1 MFKNKNYVYIN
12 IYTTLKGVSLMT
24 TFSEKEKIQLLADI
38 VELQTEN
45 NNEIDVCN
53 YLTDLFDKYDIK
65 SEILKVNEHR
75 ANIVAEI
82 GNGSPILA
90 LSGHMDVVD
99 AGNQDN
105 WSYPPF
111 QLTEK
116 DGKLYGRGT
125 TDMKGGLMALV
136 VSLIELKEQNELPH
150 GTIRLL
156 ATAGEEKEQE
166 GAKLLADKGYL
177 DDVDSLIIAEPTGSG
192 IYYAHKGSMSC
203 KVTATGKAVHSS
215 VPFIGDNA
223 IDTLLEF
230 YNLFKEKYS
239 ELKQQD
245 TKHELDV
252 APMFKSLIGKEIS
265 EEDANYASG
274 LTAVC
279 SIINGGKQFNSVPD
293 EASLE
298 FNVRPVPEYDNDFI
312 ESFFQNIINDV
323 DSNKLSLDIPSNHRP
338 VTSDK
343 NSKLITTIKDVASSY
358 VEQDEIFVSA
368 LVGATDASSFL
379 GDNKDNVDL
388 AIFGPGNPLMAH
400 QIDEYIEKDM
410 YLKYI
415 DIFKEASIQYLKE
428 NKNDAVSCPIR
439 VLAVFYCEF

>member
-1 MFKNKNYVYIN
+1 
-12 IYTTLKGVSLMT
+12 MT

-38 VELQTEN
+38 IELQTEN
-45 NNEIDVCN
+45 NNEIEVCH
-53 YLTDLFDKYDIK
+53 YLKNLFDKYDINSK
-65 SEILKVNEHR
+65 ILKVNEQR

-82 GNGSPILA
+82 GSGSPILA

-105 WSYPPF
+105 WTYPPF

-136 VSLIELKEQNELPH
+136 ITLIELKEQNQLPQ

-177 DDVDSLIIAEPTGSG
+177 DDVDGLMIAEPTGSG

-230 YNLFKEKYS
+230 YNQFKEKYS
-239 ELKQQD
+239 ELKKND

-265 EEDANYASG
+265 EEDANDASG

-298 FNVRPVPEYDNDFI
+298 FNVRPVPEYDNDFV

-323 DSNKLSLDIPSNHRP
+323 NSNKLSLEIPSNHRP

-343 NSKLITTIKDVASSY
+343 NSKLITMIKDVASSY
-358 VEQDEIFVSA
+358 IEQGEIFVSA

-428 NKNDAVSCPIR
+428 K
-439 VLAVFYCEF
+439 

>member
-1 MFKNKNYVYIN
+1 
-12 IYTTLKGVSLMT
+12 MT

-38 VELQTEN
+38 IELQTEN
-45 NNEIDVCN
+45 NNEIEVCH
-53 YLTDLFDKYDIK
+53 YLKNLFDKYDINSK
-65 SEILKVNEHR
+65 ILKVNEQR

-82 GNGSPILA
+82 GSGSPILA

-105 WSYPPF
+105 WTYPPF

-136 VSLIELKEQNELPH
+136 ITLIELKEQNQLPQ

-177 DDVDSLIIAEPTGSG
+177 DDVDGLMIAEPTGSG

-230 YNLFKEKYS
+230 YNQFKEKYS
-239 ELKQQD
+239 ELKKND

-265 EEDANYASG
+265 EEDANDASG

-298 FNVRPVPEYDNDFI
+298 FNVRPVPEYDNDFV

-323 DSNKLSLDIPSNHRP
+323 NNNKLSLEIPSNHRP

-358 VEQDEIFVSA
+358 IEQGEIFVSA

-428 NKNDAVSCPIR
+428 K
-439 VLAVFYCEF
+439 

>member
-1 MFKNKNYVYIN
+1 
-12 IYTTLKGVSLMT
+12 MT

-53 YLTDLFDKYDIK
+53 YLKDLFDKYDIK

-105 WSYPPF
+105 WTYPPF

-136 VSLIELKEQNELPH
+136 ITLIELKEQNQLPQ

-177 DDVDSLIIAEPTGSG
+177 DDVDGLIIAEPTGSG

-230 YNLFKEKYS
+230 YNQFKEKYS
-239 ELKQQD
+239 ELKKHD

-312 ESFFQNIINDV
+312 ESFFQNIINNV
-323 DSNKLSLDIPSNHRP
+323 DSNKLSLYIPSNHRP

-343 NSKLITTIKDVASSY
+343 NSKLITTIKDVAFSY
-358 VEQDEIFVSA
+358 VDKDDIFV
-368 LVGATDASSFL
+368 
-379 GDNKDNVDL
+379 
-388 AIFGPGNPLMAH
+388 
-400 QIDEYIEKDM
+400 
-410 YLKYI
+410 
-415 DIFKEASIQYLKE
+415 
-428 NKNDAVSCPIR
+428 
-439 VLAVFYCEF
+439 

>member
-1 MFKNKNYVYIN
+1 
-12 IYTTLKGVSLMT
+12 MT

-53 YLTDLFDKYDIK
+53 YLKDLFDKYDIK

-105 WSYPPF
+105 WTYPPF

-116 DGKLYGRGT
+116 AGKLYGRGT

-136 VSLIELKEQNELPH
+136 ITLIELKEQNQLPQ

-177 DDVDSLIIAEPTGSG
+177 DDIDGLIIAEPTGSG

-338 VTSDK
+338 VTSDN

-358 VEQDEIFVSA
+358 VDKDDIFVSA

-415 DIFKEASIQYLKE
+415 DIFKEASIKYLKE
-428 NKNDAVSCPIR
+428 K
-439 VLAVFYCEF
+439 

>member
-1 MFKNKNYVYIN
+1 
-12 IYTTLKGVSLMT
+12 MT

-53 YLTDLFDKYDIK
+53 YLKDLFDKYDIK

-105 WSYPPF
+105 WTYPPF

-136 VSLIELKEQNELPH
+136 ITLIELKEQNQLPQ

-177 DDVDSLIIAEPTGSG
+177 DDVDGLIIAEPTGSG

-230 YNLFKEKYS
+230 YNQFKEKYS
-239 ELKQQD
+239 ELKKHD

-252 APMFKSLIGKEIS
+252 APMFKSFIGKEIS

-312 ESFFQNIINDV
+312 ESFFQNIINNV
-323 DSNKLSLDIPSNHRP
+323 NSNKLSLDIPSNHRP

-343 NSKLITTIKDVASSY
+343 NSKLITKIKDVASSF
-358 VEQDEIFVSA
+358 VDKDDIFVSA

-428 NKNDAVSCPIR
+428 K
-439 VLAVFYCEF
+439 

>member
-1 MFKNKNYVYIN
+1 
-12 IYTTLKGVSLMT
+12 MT

-38 VELQTEN
+38 IELQTEN
-45 NNEIDVCN
+45 NNEIEVCH
-53 YLTDLFDKYDIK
+53 YLKNLFDKYDINSK
-65 SEILKVNEHR
+65 ILKVNEQR

-82 GNGSPILA
+82 GSGSPILT

-105 WSYPPF
+105 WTYPPF

-136 VSLIELKEQNELPH
+136 ITLIELKEQNQLPQ

-177 DDVDSLIIAEPTGSG
+177 DDVDGLMIAEPTGSG

-230 YNLFKEKYS
+230 YNQFKEKYS
-239 ELKQQD
+239 ELKKND

-265 EEDANYASG
+265 EEDANDASG

-298 FNVRPVPEYDNDFI
+298 FNVRPVPEYDNDFV

-323 DSNKLSLDIPSNHRP
+323 NSNKLSLEIPSNHRP

-358 VEQDEIFVSA
+358 IEQGEIFVSA

-428 NKNDAVSCPIR
+428 K
-439 VLAVFYCEF
+439 

>member
-1 MFKNKNYVYIN
+1 
-12 IYTTLKGVSLMT
+12 MT

-53 YLTDLFDKYDIK
+53 YLKDLFDKYDIK

-105 WSYPPF
+105 WTYPPF

-116 DGKLYGRGT
+116 AGKLYGRGT

-136 VSLIELKEQNELPH
+136 ITLIELKEQNQLPQ

-177 DDVDSLIIAEPTGSG
+177 DDVDGLIIAEPTGSG

-252 APMFKSLIGKEIS
+252 TPMFKSLIGKEIS

-415 DIFKEASIQYLKE
+415 DIFKEASIKYLKE
-428 NKNDAVSCPIR
+428 K
-439 VLAVFYCEF
+439 

>member
-1 MFKNKNYVYIN
+1 
-12 IYTTLKGVSLMT
+12 MT

-65 SEILKVNEHR
+65 SEILKVNVHR

-177 DDVDSLIIAEPTGSG
+177 DDVDGLIIAEPTGSG

-428 NKNDAVSCPIR
+428 K
-439 VLAVFYCEF
+439 

>member
-177 DDVDSLIIAEPTGSG
+177 DDVYSLIIAEPTGSG

-428 NKNDAVSCPIR
+428 K
-439 VLAVFYCEF
+439 

>member
-1 MFKNKNYVYIN
+1 
-12 IYTTLKGVSLMT
+12 MT
-24 TFSEKEKIQLLADI
+24 AFSEKEKIQLLADI

-53 YLTDLFDKYDIK
+53 YLKDLFDKYDIK

-105 WSYPPF
+105 WTYPPF

-116 DGKLYGRGT
+116 AGKLYGRGT

-136 VSLIELKEQNELPH
+136 ITLIELKEQNQLPQ

-177 DDVDSLIIAEPTGSG
+177 DDVDGLIIAEPTGSG

-358 VEQDEIFVSA
+358 VDKDDIFVSA

-415 DIFKEASIQYLKE
+415 DIFKEASIKYLKE
-428 NKNDAVSCPIR
+428 K
-439 VLAVFYCEF
+439 

>member
-1 MFKNKNYVYIN
+1 
-12 IYTTLKGVSLMT
+12 MT

-279 SIINGGKQFNSVPD
+279 SIISGGKQFNSVPD

-428 NKNDAVSCPIR
+428 K
-439 VLAVFYCEF
+439 

>member
-1 MFKNKNYVYIN
+1 
-12 IYTTLKGVSLMT
+12 MT

-38 VELQTEN
+38 IELQTEN
-45 NNEIDVCN
+45 NNEIEVCH
-53 YLTDLFDKYDIK
+53 YLKNLFDKYDINSK
-65 SEILKVNEHR
+65 ILKVNEQR

-82 GNGSPILA
+82 GSGSPILA

-105 WSYPPF
+105 WTYPPF

-136 VSLIELKEQNELPH
+136 ITLIELKEQNQLPQ
-150 GTIRLL
+150 GTIKLL
-156 ATAGEEKEQE
+156 ATDGEEKEQE

-177 DDVDSLIIAEPTGSG
+177 DDVDGLMIAEPTGSG

-230 YNLFKEKYS
+230 YNQFKEKYS
-239 ELKQQD
+239 ELKKND

-265 EEDANYASG
+265 EEDANDASG

-298 FNVRPVPEYDNDFI
+298 FNVRPVPEYDNDFV

-323 DSNKLSLDIPSNHRP
+323 NSNKLSLEIPSNHRP

-358 VEQDEIFVSA
+358 IEQGEIFVSA

-428 NKNDAVSCPIR
+428 K
-439 VLAVFYCEF
+439 

>member
-1 MFKNKNYVYIN
+1 
-12 IYTTLKGVSLMT
+12 MT

-125 TDMKGGLMALV
+125 TYMKGGLMALV

-177 DDVDSLIIAEPTGSG
+177 DDVDGLIIAEPTGSG

-203 KVTATGKAVHSS
+203 KVTATGKAVYSS

-428 NKNDAVSCPIR
+428 K
-439 VLAVFYCEF
+439 

>member
-1 MFKNKNYVYIN
+1 
-12 IYTTLKGVSLMT
+12 MT
-24 TFSEKEKIQLLADI
+24 TFSEKEKIKLLADI

-45 NNEIDVCN
+45 NNEINVCN
-53 YLTDLFDKYDIK
+53 YLKDLFDKYDIK

-75 ANIVAEI
+75 ANTVAEI

-105 WSYPPF
+105 WTHPPF

-116 DGKLYGRGT
+116 DGNLYGRGT

-136 VSLIELKEQNELPH
+136 ISLIELKEQNQLPQ

-177 DDVDSLIIAEPTGSG
+177 DDVDGLIIAEPTGPG

-203 KVTATGKAVHSS
+203 KVTAIGKAVHSS

-230 YNLFKEKYS
+230 YNQFKVKYS
-239 ELKQQD
+239 ELKNND
-245 TKHELDV
+245 SNHELDV
-252 APMFKSLIGKEIS
+252 SPMFKSMIGKGFS

-298 FNVRPVPEYDNDFI
+298 FNVRPVPEYDNDYI
-312 ESFFQNIINDV
+312 EKFFQNIIYDV
-323 DSNKLSLDIPSNHRP
+323 DSNKLTLEIPSNHRP

-343 NSKLITTIKDVASSY
+343 NSKLISAIKDVASSY
-358 VEQDEIFVSA
+358 VDKDDIFVSA

-379 GDNKDNVDL
+379 GDNKNNVDL

-415 DIFKEASIQYLKE
+415 DIFKEASIKYLKE
-428 NKNDAVSCPIR
+428 K
-439 VLAVFYCEF
+439 

>member
-1 MFKNKNYVYIN
+1 
-12 IYTTLKGVSLMT
+12 T

-428 NKNDAVSCPIR
+428 K
-439 VLAVFYCEF
+439 

>member
-1 MFKNKNYVYIN
+1 
-12 IYTTLKGVSLMT
+12 MT

-166 GAKLLADKGYL
+166 GAKSLADKGYL
-177 DDVDSLIIAEPTGSG
+177 DDVDGLIIAEPTGSG

-428 NKNDAVSCPIR
+428 K
-439 VLAVFYCEF
+439 

>member
-1 MFKNKNYVYIN
+1 
-12 IYTTLKGVSLMT
+12 MT

-38 VELQTEN
+38 IELQTEN
-45 NNEIDVCN
+45 NNEIEVCH
-53 YLTDLFDKYDIK
+53 YLKNLFDKYDINSK
-65 SEILKVNEHR
+65 ILKVNEQR

-82 GNGSPILA
+82 GSGSPILA

-105 WSYPPF
+105 WTYPPF

-136 VSLIELKEQNELPH
+136 ITLIELKEQNQLPQ

-177 DDVDSLIIAEPTGSG
+177 DDVDGLMIAEPTGSG

-230 YNLFKEKYS
+230 YNQFKEKYS
-239 ELKQQD
+239 ELKKND

-265 EEDANYASG
+265 EEDANDASG

-298 FNVRPVPEYDNDFI
+298 FNVRPVPEYDNDFV

-323 DSNKLSLDIPSNHRP
+323 NSNKLSLEIPSNHRP
-338 VTSDK
+338 ITSDK

-358 VEQDEIFVSA
+358 IEQGEIFVSA

-428 NKNDAVSCPIR
+428 K
-439 VLAVFYCEF
+439 

>member
-1 MFKNKNYVYIN
+1 
-12 IYTTLKGVSLMT
+12 MT

-177 DDVDSLIIAEPTGSG
+177 DDVDGLIIAEPTGSG

-279 SIINGGKQFNSVPD
+279 LIINGGKQFNSVPD

-428 NKNDAVSCPIR
+428 K
-439 VLAVFYCEF
+439 

>member
-1 MFKNKNYVYIN
+1 
-12 IYTTLKGVSLMT
+12 MT

-38 VELQTEN
+38 IELQTEN
-45 NNEIDVCN
+45 NNEIEVCH
-53 YLTDLFDKYDIK
+53 YLKNLFDKYDINSK
-65 SEILKVNEHR
+65 ILKVNEQR

-82 GNGSPILA
+82 GSGSPILA

-105 WSYPPF
+105 WTYPPF

-136 VSLIELKEQNELPH
+136 ITLIELKEQNQLPQ

-177 DDVDSLIIAEPTGSG
+177 DDVDGLMIAEPTGSG

-230 YNLFKEKYS
+230 YNQFKEKYS
-239 ELKQQD
+239 ELKKND

-252 APMFKSLIGKEIS
+252 APMFKSLIGKDIS
-265 EEDANYASG
+265 EEDANDASG

-298 FNVRPVPEYDNDFI
+298 FNVRPVPEYDNDFV

-323 DSNKLSLDIPSNHRP
+323 NSNKLSLEIPSNHRP

-358 VEQDEIFVSA
+358 IEQGEIFVSA

-428 NKNDAVSCPIR
+428 K
-439 VLAVFYCEF
+439 

>member
-1 MFKNKNYVYIN
+1 
-12 IYTTLKGVSLMT
+12 MT

-53 YLTDLFDKYDIK
+53 YLKDLFDKYDIK

-105 WSYPPF
+105 WTYPPF

-116 DGKLYGRGT
+116 AGKLYGRGT

-136 VSLIELKEQNELPH
+136 ITLIELKEQNQLPQ

-177 DDVDSLIIAEPTGSG
+177 DDVDGLIIAEPTGSG

-230 YNLFKEKYS
+230 YNLFKEKYL

-343 NSKLITTIKDVASSY
+343 NSKLITTIKDIASSY

-415 DIFKEASIQYLKE
+415 DIFKEASIKYLKE
-428 NKNDAVSCPIR
+428 K
-439 VLAVFYCEF
+439 

>member
-1 MFKNKNYVYIN
+1 
-12 IYTTLKGVSLMT
+12 MT

-53 YLTDLFDKYDIK
+53 YLKDLFDKYDIK

-105 WSYPPF
+105 WTYPPF

-116 DGKLYGRGT
+116 AGKLYGRGT

-136 VSLIELKEQNELPH
+136 ITLIELKEQNQLPQ

-177 DDVDSLIIAEPTGSG
+177 DDVDGLIIAEPTGSG

-265 EEDANYASG
+265 EEDANYACG

-415 DIFKEASIQYLKE
+415 DIFKEASIKYLKE
-428 NKNDAVSCPIR
+428 K
-439 VLAVFYCEF
+439 

>member
-1 MFKNKNYVYIN
+1 
-12 IYTTLKGVSLMT
+12 MT

-53 YLTDLFDKYDIK
+53 YLKDLFDKYDIK

-105 WSYPPF
+105 WTYPPF

-116 DGKLYGRGT
+116 AGKLYGRGT

-136 VSLIELKEQNELPH
+136 ITLIELKEQNQLPQ

-177 DDVDSLIIAEPTGSG
+177 DDVDGLIIAEPTGSG

-215 VPFIGDNA
+215 VPFIGDNV

-358 VEQDEIFVSA
+358 VDKDDIFVSA

-415 DIFKEASIQYLKE
+415 DIFKEASIKYLKE
-428 NKNDAVSCPIR
+428 K
-439 VLAVFYCEF
+439 

>member
-1 MFKNKNYVYIN
+1 
-12 IYTTLKGVSLMT
+12 MT

-53 YLTDLFDKYDIK
+53 YLKDLFDKYDIK

-105 WSYPPF
+105 WTYPPF

-116 DGKLYGRGT
+116 AGKLYGRGT

-136 VSLIELKEQNELPH
+136 ITLIELKEQNQLPQ

-166 GAKLLADKGYL
+166 GTKLLADKGYL
-177 DDVDSLIIAEPTGSG
+177 DDVDGLIIAEPTGSG

-298 FNVRPVPEYDNDFI
+298 FNVRSVPEYDNDFI

-415 DIFKEASIQYLKE
+415 DIFKEASIKYLKE
-428 NKNDAVSCPIR
+428 K
-439 VLAVFYCEF
+439 

>member
-1 MFKNKNYVYIN
+1 
-12 IYTTLKGVSLMT
+12 MT

-323 DSNKLSLDIPSNHRP
+323 ESNKLSLDIPSNHRP

-428 NKNDAVSCPIR
+428 K
-439 VLAVFYCEF
+439 

>member
-177 DDVDSLIIAEPTGSG
+177 DNVDSLIIAEPTGSG

-428 NKNDAVSCPIR
+428 K
-439 VLAVFYCEF
+439 

>member
-1 MFKNKNYVYIN
+1 
-12 IYTTLKGVSLMT
+12 MT

-410 YLKYI
+410 YL
-415 DIFKEASIQYLKE
+415 
-428 NKNDAVSCPIR
+428 
-439 VLAVFYCEF
+439 

>member
-177 DDVDSLIIAEPTGSG
+177 DDVDGLIIAEPTGSG

-379 GDNKDNVDL
+379 GDNKDNVDS

-428 NKNDAVSCPIR
+428 K
-439 VLAVFYCEF
+439 

>member
-1 MFKNKNYVYIN
+1 
-12 IYTTLKGVSLMT
+12 MT

-38 VELQTEN
+38 IELQTEN
-45 NNEIDVCN
+45 NNEIEVCH
-53 YLTDLFDKYDIK
+53 YLKNLFDKYDINSK
-65 SEILKVNEHR
+65 ILKVNEQR

-82 GNGSPILA
+82 GSGSPLLA

-105 WSYPPF
+105 WTYPPF

-136 VSLIELKEQNELPH
+136 ITLIELKEQNQLPQ

-177 DDVDSLIIAEPTGSG
+177 DDVDGLMIAEPTGSG
-192 IYYAHKGSMSC
+192 IYYAHKGSISC

-230 YNLFKEKYS
+230 YNQFKEKYS
-239 ELKQQD
+239 ELKKND

-265 EEDANYASG
+265 EEDANDASG

-298 FNVRPVPEYDNDFI
+298 FNVRPVPEYDNDFV

-323 DSNKLSLDIPSNHRP
+323 NSNKLSLEIPSNHRP

-358 VEQDEIFVSA
+358 IEQGETFVSA

-428 NKNDAVSCPIR
+428 K
-439 VLAVFYCEF
+439 

>member
-1 MFKNKNYVYIN
+1 
-12 IYTTLKGVSLMT
+12 MT

-53 YLTDLFDKYDIK
+53 YLKDLFDKYDIK

-105 WSYPPF
+105 WTYPPF

-116 DGKLYGRGT
+116 AGKLYGRGT

-136 VSLIELKEQNELPH
+136 ITLIELKEQNQLPQ

-177 DDVDSLIIAEPTGSG
+177 DDVDGLIIAEPTGSG

-410 YLKYI
+410 YLNI
-415 DIFKEASIQYLKE
+415 LIFLKRLPL
-428 NKNDAVSCPIR
+428 NI
-439 VLAVFYCEF
+439 

>member
-1 MFKNKNYVYIN
+1 
-12 IYTTLKGVSLMT
+12 MT

-38 VELQTEN
+38 IELQTEN
-45 NNEIDVCN
+45 NNEIEVCH
-53 YLTDLFDKYDIK
+53 YLKNLFDKYDINSK
-65 SEILKVNEHR
+65 ILKVNEQR

-82 GNGSPILA
+82 GSGSPILA

-105 WSYPPF
+105 WTYPPF

-136 VSLIELKEQNELPH
+136 ITLIELKEQNQLPQ

-177 DDVDSLIIAEPTGSG
+177 DDVDGLMIAEPTGSG

-230 YNLFKEKYS
+230 YNQFKEKYS
-239 ELKQQD
+239 ELKKID

-265 EEDANYASG
+265 EEDANDASG

-298 FNVRPVPEYDNDFI
+298 FNVRPVPEYDNDFV

-323 DSNKLSLDIPSNHRP
+323 NSNKLSLEIPSNHRP

-358 VEQDEIFVSA
+358 IEQGEIFVSA

-428 NKNDAVSCPIR
+428 K
-439 VLAVFYCEF
+439 

>member
-1 MFKNKNYVYIN
+1 
-12 IYTTLKGVSLMT
+12 MT

-53 YLTDLFDKYDIK
+53 YLTDLFDKYNIK

-428 NKNDAVSCPIR
+428 K
-439 VLAVFYCEF
+439 

>member
-1 MFKNKNYVYIN
+1 
-12 IYTTLKGVSLMT
+12 MT

-105 WSYPPF
+105 RSYPPF

-177 DDVDSLIIAEPTGSG
+177 DDVDGLIIAEPTGSG

-428 NKNDAVSCPIR
+428 K
-439 VLAVFYCEF
+439 

>member
-1 MFKNKNYVYIN
+1 
-12 IYTTLKGVSLMT
+12 MT

-177 DDVDSLIIAEPTGSG
+177 DDVDGLIIAEPTGSG

-203 KVTATGKAVHSS
+203 KLTATGKAVHSS

-428 NKNDAVSCPIR
+428 K
-439 VLAVFYCEF
+439 

>member
-1 MFKNKNYVYIN
+1 
-12 IYTTLKGVSLMT
+12 MT
-24 TFSEKEKIQLLADI
+24 TFSEKEKIQLVADI
-38 VELQTEN
+38 IELQTEN
-45 NNEIDVCN
+45 NNEIEVCH
-53 YLTDLFDKYDIK
+53 YLKNLFDKYDINSK
-65 SEILKVNEHR
+65 ILKVNEQR

-82 GNGSPILA
+82 GSGSPILA

-105 WSYPPF
+105 WTYPPF

-136 VSLIELKEQNELPH
+136 ITLIELKEQNQLPQ

-177 DDVDSLIIAEPTGSG
+177 DDVDGLMIAEPTGSG

-230 YNLFKEKYS
+230 YNQFKEKYS
-239 ELKQQD
+239 ELKKND

-265 EEDANYASG
+265 EEDANDASG

-298 FNVRPVPEYDNDFI
+298 FNVRPVPEYDNDFV

-323 DSNKLSLDIPSNHRP
+323 NSNKLSLEIPSNHRP

-358 VEQDEIFVSA
+358 IEQGEIFVSA

-428 NKNDAVSCPIR
+428 K
-439 VLAVFYCEF
+439 

>member
-1 MFKNKNYVYIN
+1 
-12 IYTTLKGVSLMT
+12 MT

-38 VELQTEN
+38 IELQTEN
-45 NNEIDVCN
+45 NNEIEVCH
-53 YLTDLFDKYDIK
+53 YLKNLFDKYDINSK
-65 SEILKVNEHR
+65 ILKVNEQR

-82 GNGSPILA
+82 GSGSPILA
-90 LSGHMDVVD
+90 LSSHMDVVD

-105 WSYPPF
+105 WTYPPF

-136 VSLIELKEQNELPH
+136 ITLIELKEQNQLPQ

-177 DDVDSLIIAEPTGSG
+177 DDVDGLMIAEPTGSG

-230 YNLFKEKYS
+230 YNQFKEKYS
-239 ELKQQD
+239 ELKKND

-265 EEDANYASG
+265 EEDANDASG

-298 FNVRPVPEYDNDFI
+298 FNVRPVPEYDNDFV

-323 DSNKLSLDIPSNHRP
+323 NSNKLSLEIPSNHRP

-358 VEQDEIFVSA
+358 IEQGEIFVSA

-428 NKNDAVSCPIR
+428 K
-439 VLAVFYCEF
+439 

>member
-1 MFKNKNYVYIN
+1 
-12 IYTTLKGVSLMT
+12 MT

-38 VELQTEN
+38 IELQTEN
-45 NNEIDVCN
+45 NNEIEVCH
-53 YLTDLFDKYDIK
+53 YLKNLFDKYDINSK
-65 SEILKVNEHR
+65 ILKVNEQR

-82 GNGSPILA
+82 GSGSPILA

-105 WSYPPF
+105 WTYPPF

-136 VSLIELKEQNELPH
+136 ITLIELKEQNQLPQ

-177 DDVDSLIIAEPTGSG
+177 DDVDGLMIAEPTGSG

-230 YNLFKEKYS
+230 YNQFKEKYS
-239 ELKQQD
+239 ELKKND

-252 APMFKSLIGKEIS
+252 APMFKSLIEKKIS
-265 EEDANYASG
+265 EEDANDASG

-298 FNVRPVPEYDNDFI
+298 FNVRPVPEYDNDFV

-323 DSNKLSLDIPSNHRP
+323 NSNKLSLEIPSNHRP

-358 VEQDEIFVSA
+358 IEQGEIFVSA

-428 NKNDAVSCPIR
+428 K
-439 VLAVFYCEF
+439 

>member
-1 MFKNKNYVYIN
+1 
-12 IYTTLKGVSLMT
+12 MT

-38 VELQTEN
+38 IELQTEN
-45 NNEIDVCN
+45 NNEIEVCH
-53 YLTDLFDKYDIK
+53 YLKNLFDKYDINSK
-65 SEILKVNEHR
+65 ILKVNEQR

-82 GNGSPILA
+82 GSGSPILA

-105 WSYPPF
+105 WTYPPF

-136 VSLIELKEQNELPH
+136 ITLIELKEQNQLPQ

-177 DDVDSLIIAEPTGSG
+177 DDVDGLMIAEPTGSG

-230 YNLFKEKYS
+230 YNQFKEKYS
-239 ELKQQD
+239 ELKKND

-265 EEDANYASG
+265 EEDANDASG

-298 FNVRPVPEYDNDFI
+298 FNVRPVPEYDNDFV

-323 DSNKLSLDIPSNHRP
+323 NSNKLSLEIPSNHRP

-358 VEQDEIFVSA
+358 IEQSEIFVSA

-428 NKNDAVSCPIR
+428 K
-439 VLAVFYCEF
+439 